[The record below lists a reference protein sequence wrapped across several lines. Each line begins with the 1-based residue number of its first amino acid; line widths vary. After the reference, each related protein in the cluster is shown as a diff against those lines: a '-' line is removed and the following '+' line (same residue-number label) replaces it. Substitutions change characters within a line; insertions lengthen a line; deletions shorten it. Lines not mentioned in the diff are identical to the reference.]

1 MQHGCLTA
9 HVLADAVDLIA
20 GDVELVAAFV
30 GEQQIVALDAANG
43 ALDHAFVVADTVLV
57 VHHIVAGLEVF
68 EEATALA
75 LARAGLAMRA
85 AATGEIAFGDHRH
98 LGRRNGETAM
108 QRSGDHVATGT
119 AEIGVRF
126 GDLEVEAAVE

>member
-85 AATGEIAFGDHRH
+85 AATSEIALGDHRH
-98 LGRRNGETAM
+98 LGRRNDEAAM
-108 QRSGDHVATGT
+108 QRSGDHVAAGA